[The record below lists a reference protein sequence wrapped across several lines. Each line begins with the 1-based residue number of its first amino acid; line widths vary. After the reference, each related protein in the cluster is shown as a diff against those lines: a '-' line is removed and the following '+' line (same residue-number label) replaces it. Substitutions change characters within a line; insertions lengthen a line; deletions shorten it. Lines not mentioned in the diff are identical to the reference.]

1 MTEPTNYCDSTL
13 LLLRG
18 FDVFEHITDAE
29 YEELGLVHNYLEA
42 ASGEY
47 IYFPHQQCNK
57 LYFTKTGFIKL
68 GYIDEQ
74 GNEVIK
80 EIIQKGEIFGQLTL
94 EKNNDADEFAQAYKA
109 DVSLCA
115 FTMEDFVR
123 LLQRKPDMAIA
134 FSFHLGNKLRK
145 VENRLLNVLNKDV
158 KSRLAQF
165 LLQLAADCNSIAGNT
180 AVIEKFLTHDDI
192 ARLIGSSRQTVTTT
206 LNQFE
211 KQQLISISKKE
222 ITVHDVAL
230 LKKTAEN
237 FSPTTYKL

>member
-1 MTEPTNYCDSTL
+1 LSENISCDSTL

-18 FDVFEHITDAE
+18 FDVFENITDEE
-29 YEELGLVHNYLEA
+29 YEELGLVHNYVEA
-42 ASGEY
+42 ANGDY
-47 IYFPHQQCNK
+47 IYFPQQNRNK

-80 EIIQKGEIFGQLTL
+80 EIIQKGEVFGQLTL
-94 EKNNDADEFAQAYKA
+94 EKNNERDEFAQAYKSN
-109 DVSLCA
+109 VSLCA

-145 VENRLLNVLNKDV
+145 VENRLLNILNKDV
-158 KSRLAQF
+158 KSRLVQ
-165 LLQLAADCNSIAGNT
+165 LLQLAGDSNSITGNT
-180 AVIEKFLTHDDI
+180 AAIDKFLTHDDL
-192 ARLIGSSRQTVTTT
+192 AQLIGSSRQTVTTA

-211 KQQLISISKKE
+211 KDNLIMITKKHIHLNNISF
-222 ITVHDVAL
+222 
-230 LKKTAEN
+230 LKKMAE
-237 FSPTTYKL
+237 KAI